1 MGGEGGG
8 GETGDTTQLN
18 NWGGAS
24 QIKEIKKYP
33 QRVQESC
40 FVGMEEIHFK
50 LYKRY

>member
-1 MGGEGGG
+1 MGGEGG
-8 GETGDTTQLN
+8 TGDTTQLN
-18 NWGGAS
+18 NWGGTT

-33 QRVQESC
+33 QRVQETC